1 MVLEGGGRGKNIK
14 ITNLMPM
21 QIEQSVRGFCSS
33 QVTRLSVITTDFLQT
48 WYEASV
54 WAKGITPSP
63 LPLPPRP
70 QPSHPPPTPWTS
82 PTSCSQEEWGWRK
95 KSGDVLADVSTW
107 ATQGLLLAAA
117 HVRWGGCS
125 PCLRALCVSPSPS
138 SSSSSSSP
146 SAAQRRQVVATSSWS
161 APCWLACSLACLL
174 VCCCLHP

>member
-63 LPLPPRP
+63 LQLPPRP
-70 QPSHPPPTPWTS
+70 QPSHPPPTPPELPLPHVRRKNGVEEKNLVMFWQMFLRERRKA
-82 PTSCSQEEWGWRK
+82 SCLQLRMCVG
-95 KSGDVLADVSTW
+95 
-107 ATQGLLLAAA
+107 AAA
-117 HVRWGGCS
+117 HLVCARFA
-125 PCLRALCVSPSPS
+125 CLPPHPHPPPPPPRPQHSEDKWWPLPRGLHRAG
-138 SSSSSSSP
+138 
-146 SAAQRRQVVATSSWS
+146 
-161 APCWLACSLACLL
+161 SLARSLAY
-174 VCCCLHP
+174 